1 MAVAS
6 ATMSTKHNLM
16 HIVQQRLQYVQLMSS
31 CGAPPGSVK
40 HGQLLADC
48 SAGVLQS
55 VRVAKAISPSCAMEL
70 KVALEA
76 VLSPAAV
83 ELIMTT
89 VNGKVDLAG
98 AASITGA
105 TAEIW
110 EKSKNI
116 EIMKKTKYTTHE
128 KQRFFLTHPFP

>member
-6 ATMSTKHNLM
+6 ATMSTKHNLL

-31 CGAPPGSVK
+31 CGAPPGSAK
-40 HGQLLADC
+40 HDQLLADC

-55 VRVAKAISPSCAMEL
+55 VRSAKAISPSCAMEL
-70 KVALEA
+70 KVALEV
-76 VLSPAAV
+76 VLSPVAV

-98 AASITGA
+98 ASITGA
-105 TAEIW
+105 AGDIGENVQIQ
-110 EKSKNI
+110 K
-116 EIMKKTKYTTHE
+116 
-128 KQRFFLTHPFP
+128 